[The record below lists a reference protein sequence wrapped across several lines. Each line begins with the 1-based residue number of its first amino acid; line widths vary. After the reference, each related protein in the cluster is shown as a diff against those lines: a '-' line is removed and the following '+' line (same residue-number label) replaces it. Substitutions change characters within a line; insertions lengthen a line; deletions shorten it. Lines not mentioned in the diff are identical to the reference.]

1 MAINRADPLED
12 IAGRVER
19 GERLSF
25 DDGVR
30 LLRSNDLLTLG
41 RLADRVRQ
49 RKNGDSAYF
58 VVNTHLN
65 YSNVCWVDCKFC
77 AFQRKV
83 GEPGAYTMSL
93 EEIEAWAKSQ
103 AGKGFR
109 EVHIV
114 GGVHP
119 LQPFEYY
126 EDMLRI
132 CRTHLP
138 EAHIQAFTAVE
149 VEYICKRGRLGLKEG
164 LRRLQQ
170 AGLGS
175 LPGGGS
181 EVFSERVRQL
191 AYPNKMPAERWLHL
205 HEVAHGL
212 GIRTNA
218 SILYGHIETQ
228 AEVVDHL
235 LRLRELQDRTGGF
248 QTFLAFGFYPE
259 NTQLEKEY
267 GLTEPTSGIDDM
279 KMMAVSR
286 LLLDNFDH
294 IKAFWMIMGPKLA
307 QVSLHFGVDDLDG
320 TVMEERIVHDAGA
333 QVPRLQP
340 KEAFIRM
347 IRQAGRVP
355 VERDT
360 VFNVIRTYEAI
371 RTD

>member
-1 MAINRADPLED
+1 MALSPADTLED
-12 IAGRVER
+12 IALRVER
-19 GERLSF
+19 GERLTAE
-25 DDGVR
+25 DGLR
-30 LLRSNDLLTLG
+30 LFESDDLLTLG
-41 RLADRVRQ
+41 RLADLVRR
-49 RKNGDSAYF
+49 RKNGGNAYF

-83 GEPGAYTMSL
+83 NEAGAYTMSL
-93 EEIEAWAKSQ
+93 AEVEAWAKGQ
-103 AGKGFR
+103 AGKGFH

-119 LQPFEYY
+119 LLPFEYY
-126 EDMLRI
+126 EDVLRI

-149 VEYICKRGRLGLKEG
+149 IEYICKRGGVGVEAGLG
-164 LRRLQQ
+164 RLQA

-175 LPGGGS
+175 LPGGGA
-181 EVFSERVRQL
+181 EIFADRVREL
-191 AYPNKMPAERWLHL
+191 AYPNKMTAERWLGM
-205 HEVAHGL
+205 HETAHRL
-212 GIRTNA
+212 GMRTNA
-218 SILYGHIETQ
+218 SILYGHIETRE
-228 AEVVDHL
+228 EVVDHL

-259 NTQLEKEY
+259 NTQLEKEQ
-267 GLTEPTSGIDDM
+267 GLTEPTSGIDDL
-279 KMMAVSR
+279 KMVAVAR

-307 QVSLHFGVDDLDG
+307 QVALHFGVDDLDG

-333 QVPRLQP
+333 RVPRLQP
-340 KEAFIRM
+340 KDAFIRM

-360 VFNVIRTYEAI
+360 VFNTIRTY
-371 RTD
+371 